1 MNIRAQLAAAAG
13 KSCKFI
19 LEKTRS
25 GGSSLPGKVAMKVDP
40 TILASLAEDYRV
52 VMVTGTNGKTLTTS
66 FITKI
71 FQEKYGEVLTNPTG
85 ANMLQGVVS
94 CFLGAKKGNH
104 GGTKYAVLEVDEATL
119 KYVTEYIKP
128 EAIVFT
134 NVFRDQMDRYG
145 EIYNT
150 YELMRD
156 GAALAPNATIIANG
170 DLPMFSSE
178 KTINPIEYFGFNHKA
193 DEEQMAHYNTD
204 GVLCPK
210 CDNVLHYKL
219 LTYANLGK
227 FYCPDCDFKRPD
239 LTHAVTEIK
248 ELTPESSSFSIDG
261 TAFELPIAGIYN
273 IYNALAAYS
282 VAKHFGISDQYI
294 KRGFNA
300 AQRVFGR
307 QEHINIE
314 GKDVVMNLIKNPV
327 GFNQI
332 VDMLAT
338 DKTSFS
344 LVSLLN
350 DRPADGT
357 DVSWIWDGD
366 FEKLVEVT
374 TGRPVF
380 LSGIR
385 VKELSTRFE
394 VAGLETKDQVIDQDL
409 THIAQW
415 IKNAPTD
422 KVYILATYTATL
434 DLRRIFAEQGYLKEG
449 MAL

>member
-1 MNIRAQLAAAAG
+1 MNIRAQFAKACG
-13 KSCKFI
+13 KSCKVI

-25 GGSSLPGKVAMKVDP
+25 GGSSLPGKVAMKLDP
-40 TILASLAEDYRV
+40 NILASLSKNYKV

-94 CFLGAKKGNH
+94 CFLGDKKRKH
-104 GGTKYAVLEVDEATL
+104 GGSKYAVLEVDEATL
-119 KYVTEYIKP
+119 KYVTKYVKP

-134 NVFRDQMDRYG
+134 NVFRDQTDRYG
-145 EIYNT
+145 EIYTT

-170 DLPMFSSE
+170 DLPMFFSE
-178 KTINPIEYFGFNHKA
+178 KLTNPVEYFGFDHLEDK
-193 DEEQMAHYNTD
+193 EQMADVNTD
-204 GVLCPK
+204 GVLCPN

-219 LTYANLGK
+219 LTYSNLGK
-227 FYCPDCDFKRPD
+227 FYCPECDFARPT
-239 LTHAVTEIK
+239 LAHKVTDIK
-248 ELTPESSSFSIDG
+248 EMTPESSIFSIDG
-261 TAFELPIAGIYN
+261 VEFNLPIAGIYN

-282 VAKHFGISDQYI
+282 VAKHFGIEEQYI
-294 KRGFNA
+294 RRGFA
-300 AQRVFGR
+300 AAERVFGR
-307 QEHINIE
+307 QEHINIG

-338 DKTSFS
+338 DKTPFS

-357 DVSWIWDGD
+357 DVSWIWDGN
-366 FEKLVEVT
+366 FEKLVEIT
-374 TGRPVF
+374 TGRPAF

-385 VKELSTRFE
+385 VADLSKRFE
-394 VAGLETKDQVIDQDL
+394 VAGLGKNEQITDQDL
-409 THIAQW
+409 THIADW
-415 IKNAPTD
+415 IQKAPTE
-422 KVYILATYTATL
+422 KIYILATYTATL
-434 DLRRIFAEQGYLKEG
+434 DLRRTFAEQGYLKEG
-449 MAL
+449 MSI